1 MARAIDAMMQPAA
14 RLFGAVRRGEI
25 RWANYLFASGL
36 ALGSDAG
43 LFLLLLG
50 AGLAPVA
57 ASAIGY
63 CAGILVHWLV
73 SSRLV
78 FADGTAARGTGE
90 RHRQKMFFVGSAM
103 VGLVVTTAIVG
114 IGSALGLDPRLAKLI
129 AIIVSFQTT
138 YLLRRH
144 IVFRAASA

>member
-1 MARAIDAMMQPAA
+1 MLPITK
-14 RLFGAVRRGEI
+14 LIGSIRRGEI
-25 RWANYLFASGL
+25 RWLNYLLASGL

-43 LFLLLLG
+43 LFLLLLDS
-50 AGLAPVA
+50 GLSPMS

-78 FADGTAARGTGE
+78 FADGAAARGTGE
-90 RHRQKMFFVGSAM
+90 RHRQKLLFVGSALI
-103 VGLVVTTAIVG
+103 GLAVTTAIVG
-114 IGSALGLDPRLAKLI
+114 TGTAFGLDPRIAKLL
-129 AIIVSFQTT
+129 AIVVSFQTT

-144 IVFRAASA
+144 IVFRAIVA